1 MELHID
7 KELEDFVKPLQ
18 QDEFESLSLSIQADG
33 CLDNI
38 KVWHRGD
45 DSLDTIVDGHN
56 RYKICQQFKTPF
68 KITRLKFT
76 DKSEVMTW
84 MYNNQKARRS
94 LTLVERLELYS
105 KLQVH
110 LEKLAKER
118 RLANLKQNSDT
129 SKTEK
134 TGQSTERCTV
144 HKKDNTRGKTLEKI
158 AKEAEVSYRT
168 AFKYDAIQR
177 KGTEEQKEALRS
189 GQKKIG
195 TVYNEIKA
203 KEKPKSHSLNLR
215 ETLVPRGTPTNE
227 NDIEKLLKSKDINTP
242 YLLLYSKK
250 DKETGEEMR
259 ACLSN
264 CEPKANL
271 MTCRDYIMETSHG
284 NCPEDDFVQSRIALR
299 RMIDGFVFKEV
310 ANAQD

>member
-7 KELEDFVKPLQ
+7 KELEDFIKPLQ
-18 QDEFESLSLSIQADG
+18 QDEFESLSLAIQADG

-56 RYKICQQFKTPF
+56 RYKICQQFKIPF
-68 KITRLKFT
+68 KITRLKFA
-76 DKSEVMTW
+76 DKSEAMIW
-84 MYNNQKARRS
+84 MYNNQKSRRS
-94 LTLVERLELYS
+94 LTIVERLDLNS

-118 RLANLKQNSDT
+118 QLANLKQNSDT
-129 SKTEK
+129 PQTAETS
-134 TGQSTERCTV
+134 QSTERCTMP
-144 HKKDNTRGKTLEKI
+144 KKDNTRGKTLEKL
-158 AKEAEVSYRT
+158 AKEAEVSYKT

-177 KGTEEQKEALRS
+177 KGTDEQKEALRS

-195 TVYNEIKA
+195 TVYKEIQA
-203 KEKPKSHSLNLR
+203 KEKPKQSR
-215 ETLVPRGTPTNE
+215 VPKGVATNE
-227 NDIEKLLKSKDINTP
+227 NDIEKLLKGKDINTP

-271 MTCRDYIMETSHG
+271 TTCRDYIMETSHG
-284 NCPEDDFVQSRIALR
+284 NCPEDDFVQLRIALR
-299 RMIDGFVFKEV
+299 RTIDNFVFKEV

>member
-7 KELEDFVKPLQ
+7 KELEDFIKPLQ
-18 QDEFESLSLSIQADG
+18 QDEFESLSLAIQADG

-56 RYKICQQFKTPF
+56 RYKICKQFKTPF
-68 KITRLKFT
+68 KITRLKFA

-129 SKTEK
+129 PEPLETS
-134 TGQSTERCTV
+134 QSTERCTIP
-144 HKKDNTRGKTLEKI
+144 KKDNTRGKTLEKI

-195 TVYNEIKA
+195 TVYKEIQA
-203 KEKPKSHSLNLR
+203 KEKPTSKPQS
-215 ETLVPRGTPTNE
+215 NE
-227 NDIEKLLKSKDINTP
+227 CDIEKLLKGKTIKTP
-242 YLLLYSKK
+242 YLLLYSKQ

-259 ACLSN
+259 AYLSN

-271 MTCRDYIMETSHG
+271 MTCRDYIMEASHG
-284 NCPEDDFVQSRIALR
+284 NCPEDDFVQFRISAR

-310 ANAQD
+310 ANAQK

>member
-7 KELEDFVKPLQ
+7 KELEDFIKPLQ
-18 QDEFESLSLSIQADG
+18 QDEFESLSLAIQADG

-68 KITRLKFT
+68 KITRLEFA
-76 DKSEVMTW
+76 DKSEVMIW
-84 MYNNQKARRS
+84 MYNNQKSRRN
-94 LTLVERLELYS
+94 LELIERLDLHS

-110 LEKLAKER
+110 LERFAKER
-118 RLANLKQNSDT
+118 MLA
-129 SKTEK
+129 
-134 TGQSTERCTV
+134 G
-144 HKKDNTRGKTLEKI
+144 KKVENTKNETLVPKGVFKGKTASRI
-158 AKEAEVSYRT
+158 AKEAETSTRT
-168 AFKYDAIQR
+168 VQR
-177 KGTEEQKEALRS
+177 YQTIMKKGTEEQKADLRA
-189 GQKKIG
+189 GKKKIG
-195 TVYNEIKA
+195 TVYKEIRA
-203 KEKPKSHSLNLR
+203 KEKPKQ
-215 ETLVPRGTPTNE
+215 TLVPRGTRVNE

-284 NCPEDDFVQSRIALR
+284 NCPEDDFVQFRISAR
-299 RMIDGFVFKEV
+299 RMIDGFVFEGV

>member
-7 KELEDFVKPLQ
+7 KELEDFIKPLQ
-18 QDEFESLSLSIQADG
+18 QDEFESLSLAIQADG
-33 CLDNI
+33 CLDDI

-56 RYKICQQFKTPF
+56 RYKICKQFKTPF
-68 KITRLKFT
+68 KITRLKFA

-134 TGQSTERCTV
+134 TSQSTERCTMP
-144 HKKDNTRGKTLEKI
+144 KKDNTRGKTLEKI

-189 GQKKIG
+189 GEKKIG
-195 TVYNEIKA
+195 TVYKEIQA
-203 KEKPKSHSLNLR
+203 KEKPKQPR
-215 ETLVPRGTPTNE
+215 VPKGVATNE
-227 NDIEKLLKSKDINTP
+227 NDIEKLLKGKDINTP

-284 NCPEDDFVQSRIALR
+284 NCPEDDFVQSRIALS

-310 ANAQD
+310 INAQE

>member
-7 KELEDFVKPLQ
+7 KELEDFIKPLQ
-18 QDEFESLSLSIQADG
+18 QDEFESLSLAIQADG

-94 LTLVERLELYS
+94 LTLIERLELYS

-129 SKTEK
+129 PQTAETSQSTKKEPKVPFGARESKTA
-134 TGQSTERCTV
+134 S
-144 HKKDNTRGKTLEKI
+144 KI
-158 AKEAEVSYRT
+158 AKEAETSTRT
-168 AFKYDAIQR
+168 VQR
-177 KGTEEQKEALRS
+177 YQTIMKKGTEEQKEALRS
-189 GQKKIG
+189 GEKKI
-195 TVYNEIKA
+195 TAVYNEIQT
-203 KEKPKSHSLNLR
+203 KEKPKQLR
-215 ETLVPRGTPTNE
+215 MPKGVATNE
-227 NDIEKLLKSKDINTP
+227 NDIEKLLKCKDINTP

-271 MTCRDYIMETSHG
+271 MICRDYIMETSHG
-284 NCPEDDFVQSRIALR
+284 NCHEDDFVQSRIALR
-299 RMIDGFVFKEV
+299 RMIDGFVFKKV

>member
-7 KELEDFVKPLQ
+7 EELEDFIKPLQ
-18 QDEFESLSLSIQADG
+18 QDEFESLSLAIQTDG

-68 KITRLKFT
+68 KITRLEFT

-129 SKTEK
+129 PQTAETS
-134 TGQSTERCTV
+134 QSTERCTV
-144 HKKDNTRGKTLEKI
+144 HLDDVSNVSKQGKRIEKL
-158 AKEAEVSYRT
+158 AKEAEVSYKT

-177 KGTEEQKEALRS
+177 KGTDEQKEALRS

-195 TVYNEIKA
+195 TVYKEIKA
-203 KEKPKSHSLNLR
+203 KEKPKQ
-215 ETLVPRGTPTNE
+215 TLAPRGTPANE
-227 NDIEKLLKSKDINTP
+227 NDIEKLLKGKDINTP

-284 NCPEDDFVQSRIALR
+284 NCPEDDFVQFRISAR

>member
-7 KELEDFVKPLQ
+7 KELEDFIKPLQ
-18 QDEFESLSLSIQADG
+18 QDEFESLSLAIQADG

-45 DSLDTIVDGHN
+45 NSLDTIVDGHN
-56 RYKICQQFKTPF
+56 RYKICKQFKTPF
-68 KITRLKFT
+68 KITRLKFA

-134 TGQSTERCTV
+134 TSQSTERCTMP
-144 HKKDNTRGKTLEKI
+144 KKDNTRGKTLEKI

-189 GQKKIG
+189 GEKKIG
-195 TVYNEIKA
+195 TVYKEIQA
-203 KEKPKSHSLNLR
+203 KEKPKQ
-215 ETLVPRGTPTNE
+215 TLVPRGTPTNE
-227 NDIEKLLKSKDINTP
+227 NDIEKLLKGKDVNTP

-284 NCPEDDFVQSRIALR
+284 NCHEDDFVQLRIALR

>member
-7 KELEDFVKPLQ
+7 KELEDFIKPLQ
-18 QDEFESLSLSIQADG
+18 QDEFESLSLAIQADG

-68 KITRLKFT
+68 KITRLEFT

-94 LTLVERLELYS
+94 LTLVERLDLYS

-134 TGQSTERCTV
+134 TSQST
-144 HKKDNTRGKTLEKI
+144 KKEPKVPFGTLGGKTASKM
-158 AKEAEVSYRT
+158 AKEVETSTRT
-168 AFKYDAIQR
+168 VQR
-177 KGTEEQKEALRS
+177 YQTIMKKGTEEQKADLRT
-189 GQKKIG
+189 GKKKI
-195 TVYNEIKA
+195 TAVYNEIQA
-203 KEKPKSHSLNLR
+203 KEKPKQPK
-215 ETLVPRGTPTNE
+215 VQKGVATNE
-227 NDIEKLLKSKDINTP
+227 NDIEKLLKGKDINTP
-242 YLLLYSKK
+242 YLILYSKK

>member
-1 MELHID
+1 MFRNIFIIFSNL
-7 KELEDFVKPLQ
+7 LLQ
-18 QDEFESLSLSIQADG
+18 QDEVESLSLAIQADG

-94 LTLVERLELYS
+94 LTLIERLELYS

-129 SKTEK
+129 PQTAETS
-134 TGQSTERCTV
+134 QST
-144 HKKDNTRGKTLEKI
+144 KKEPKVPFGARQT
-158 AKEAEVSYRT
+158 
-168 AFKYDAIQR
+168 
-177 KGTEEQKEALRS
+177 
-189 GQKKIG
+189 
-195 TVYNEIKA
+195 
-203 KEKPKSHSLNLR
+203 KEKPKQLR
-215 ETLVPRGTPTNE
+215 MPKGVATNE
-227 NDIEKLLKSKDINTP
+227 NDIEKLLKCKDINTP

-271 MTCRDYIMETSHG
+271 MICRDYIMETSHG
-284 NCPEDDFVQSRIALR
+284 NCHEDDFVQSRIALR
-299 RMIDGFVFKEV
+299 RMIDGFVFKKV

>member
-7 KELEDFVKPLQ
+7 KELEDFIKPLQ
-18 QDEFESLSLSIQADG
+18 QDEFESLSLAIQADG

-56 RYKICQQFKTPF
+56 RYKICKQFKTPF
-68 KITRLKFT
+68 KITRLKFA

-110 LEKLAKER
+110 LEKLTKER

-129 SKTEK
+129 SKTGK
-134 TGQSTERCTV
+134 TSQSTERCTV
-144 HKKDNTRGKTLEKI
+144 HLDDVSNISKQGKTIEKI

-195 TVYNEIKA
+195 TVYKEIQA
-203 KEKPKSHSLNLR
+203 KEKPKQPK
-215 ETLVPRGTPTNE
+215 VQKGVATNE
-227 NDIEKLLKSKDINTP
+227 NDIEKLLKGKDINTP

-259 ACLSN
+259 AYLSN

-271 MTCRDYIMETSHG
+271 MTCRDYIMEASHG
-284 NCPEDDFVQSRIALR
+284 NCPEDDFVQFRISAR

-310 ANAQD
+310 ANAQK

>member
-7 KELEDFVKPLQ
+7 KELEDFIKPLQ
-18 QDEFESLSLSIQADG
+18 QDEFESLSLAIQTDG

-68 KITRLKFT
+68 KITRLEFT

-94 LTLVERLELYS
+94 LTLVERLDLYS

-129 SKTEK
+129 PQTEK
-134 TGQSTERCTV
+134 TSQSTERCTMP
-144 HKKDNTRGKTLEKI
+144 KKDNTRGKTLEKI

-195 TVYNEIKA
+195 TVYNEIQA
-203 KEKPKSHSLNLR
+203 KEKPKQPR
-215 ETLVPRGTPTNE
+215 VPKGVVTNE
-227 NDIEKLLKSKDINTP
+227 NDIEKLLKGKDINTP

-259 ACLSN
+259 AYLSN

-271 MTCRDYIMETSHG
+271 MTCRDYIMEASHG
-284 NCPEDDFVQSRIALR
+284 NCPEDDFVQFRISAR

>member
-7 KELEDFVKPLQ
+7 KELEDFIKPLQ
-18 QDEFESLSLSIQADG
+18 QDEFESLSLAIQADG

-68 KITRLKFT
+68 KITRLEFT

-94 LTLVERLELYS
+94 LTLVERLDLYS

-129 SKTEK
+129 PQTAETS
-134 TGQSTERCTV
+134 QSTERCTTP
-144 HKKDNTRGKTLEKI
+144 KKDNTRGKTLEKL

-177 KGTEEQKEALRS
+177 KGTDEQKEALRS

-195 TVYNEIKA
+195 TVYKEIKA
-203 KEKPKSHSLNLR
+203 KEKPKQ
-215 ETLVPRGTPTNE
+215 TLAPRGTPTNE
-227 NDIEKLLKSKDINTP
+227 NDIEKLLKGKDINTP
-242 YLLLYSKK
+242 YLILYSKK

-259 ACLSN
+259 AYLSN

-284 NCPEDDFVQSRIALR
+284 NCPEDDFVQLRIALR
-299 RMIDGFVFKEV
+299 RTIDNFVFKEV

>member
-7 KELEDFVKPLQ
+7 KELEDFIKPLQ
-18 QDEFESLSLSIQADG
+18 QDEFESLSLAIQADG

-68 KITRLKFT
+68 KITRLEFA
-76 DKSEVMTW
+76 DKSEVMIW
-84 MYNNQKARRS
+84 MYNNQKSRRN
-94 LTLVERLELYS
+94 LELIERLDLHS

-110 LEKLAKER
+110 LERFAKER
-118 RLANLKQNSDT
+118 MLA
-129 SKTEK
+129 
-134 TGQSTERCTV
+134 G
-144 HKKDNTRGKTLEKI
+144 KKVENTKNETLVPKGVFKGKTASRI
-158 AKEAEVSYRT
+158 AKEAETSTRT
-168 AFKYDAIQR
+168 VQR
-177 KGTEEQKEALRS
+177 YQTIMKKGTEEQKADLRA
-189 GQKKIG
+189 GKKKIG
-195 TVYNEIKA
+195 TVYKEIRA
-203 KEKPKSHSLNLR
+203 KEKPKQP
-215 ETLVPRGTPTNE
+215 LVPRGTRVNE

-259 ACLSN
+259 AYLSN

-284 NCPEDDFVQSRIALR
+284 NCPEDDFVQSRIVLR
-299 RMIDGFVFKEV
+299 RMIDGFVFEEV

>member
-7 KELEDFVKPLQ
+7 KELEDFIKPLQ
-18 QDEFESLSLSIQADG
+18 QDEFESLSLAIQADG

-68 KITRLKFT
+68 KITRLKFA

-94 LTLVERLELYS
+94 LTLVERLNLYS

-134 TGQSTERCTV
+134 TSQSIERCTMP
-144 HKKDNTRGKTLEKI
+144 KKDNTRGKTLEKI

-189 GQKKIG
+189 GEKKIG
-195 TVYNEIKA
+195 TVYKEIQA
-203 KEKPKSHSLNLR
+203 KEKPKQPKAPKG
-215 ETLVPRGTPTNE
+215 VATNE
-227 NDIEKLLKSKDINTP
+227 NDIEKLLKGKDINTP

-250 DKETGEEMR
+250 NKETGEEMR

-284 NCPEDDFVQSRIALR
+284 NCPEDDFVQFRISAR
-299 RMIDGFVFKEV
+299 RMIDGIVFKEV

>member
-7 KELEDFVKPLQ
+7 KELEDFIKPLQ
-18 QDEFESLSLSIQADG
+18 QDEFESLSLAIQADG

-68 KITRLKFT
+68 KITRLKFA
-76 DKSEVMTW
+76 DKSEAMIW
-84 MYNNQKARRS
+84 MYNNQKSRRS
-94 LTLVERLELYS
+94 LALVERLDLYS

-129 SKTEK
+129 PQTAETS
-134 TGQSTERCTV
+134 QST
-144 HKKDNTRGKTLEKI
+144 KKEPKAPFGALGGKTASKM
-158 AKEAEVSYRT
+158 AKEAETSART
-168 AFKYDAIQR
+168 VQR
-177 KGTEEQKEALRS
+177 YQTIMKKGTEEQKADLRA
-189 GQKKIG
+189 GKKKI
-195 TVYNEIKA
+195 TAVYNEIQA
-203 KEKPKSHSLNLR
+203 KEKPKQPK
-215 ETLVPRGTPTNE
+215 VQKGVATNE
-227 NDIEKLLKSKDINTP
+227 NDIEKLLKGKDINTP
-242 YLLLYSKK
+242 YLILYSKK

-284 NCPEDDFVQSRIALR
+284 NCPEDDFVQLKIALR
-299 RMIDGFVFKEV
+299 RMIDGVVFKEV

>member
-7 KELEDFVKPLQ
+7 KELEDFIKPLQ
-18 QDEFESLSLSIQADG
+18 QDEFESLSLAIQADG

-68 KITRLKFT
+68 KITRLEFT

-94 LTLVERLELYS
+94 LTLVERLDLYS

-118 RLANLKQNSDT
+118 RLANLKRNSDT
-129 SKTEK
+129 PQTAETSH
-134 TGQSTERCTV
+134 STERCTMP
-144 HKKDNTRGKTLEKI
+144 KKDNTRGKTLEKI

-189 GQKKIG
+189 GEKKIG
-195 TVYNEIKA
+195 TVYKEIQA
-203 KEKPKSHSLNLR
+203 KEKPKQ
-215 ETLVPRGTPTNE
+215 TLVPRGTPTNE
-227 NDIEKLLKSKDINTP
+227 NDIEKLLKGKDINTP

-284 NCPEDDFVQSRIALR
+284 NCHEDDFVQLRIALR

>member
-7 KELEDFVKPLQ
+7 KELEDFIKPLQ
-18 QDEFESLSLSIQADG
+18 QDEFESLSLAIQTDG

-45 DSLDTIVDGHN
+45 DSLDPIVDGHN
-56 RYKICQQFKTPF
+56 RYKICQQFKIPF
-68 KITRLKFT
+68 KITRLEFA
-76 DKSEVMTW
+76 DKSEAMTW
-84 MYNNQKARRS
+84 MYNNQKSRRN
-94 LTLVERLELYS
+94 LELIERLDLHS

-110 LEKLAKER
+110 LERFAKER
-118 RLANLKQNSDT
+118 MLA
-129 SKTEK
+129 
-134 TGQSTERCTV
+134 G
-144 HKKDNTRGKTLEKI
+144 KKVENTKNETLVPKGVFKGKTASRI
-158 AKEAEVSYRT
+158 AKEAETSTRT
-168 AFKYDAIQR
+168 VQR
-177 KGTEEQKEALRS
+177 YQTIMKKGTDEQKADLRA
-189 GQKKIG
+189 GKKKIG
-195 TVYNEIKA
+195 TVYKEIRA
-203 KEKPKSHSLNLR
+203 KEKPKQ
-215 ETLVPRGTPTNE
+215 TLVPRGTRVNE

-259 ACLSN
+259 AYLSN

-284 NCPEDDFVQSRIALR
+284 NCPEDDFVQSRIVLR
-299 RMIDGFVFKEV
+299 RMIDGFVFEEV

>member
-7 KELEDFVKPLQ
+7 KELEDFIKPLQ
-18 QDEFESLSLSIQADG
+18 QDEFESLSLAIQADG

-68 KITRLKFT
+68 KITRLKFN

-94 LTLVERLELYS
+94 LTLVERLDLYS

-134 TGQSTERCTV
+134 TSQSTERCTIP
-144 HKKDNTRGKTLEKI
+144 KKDNTRGKTLEKI

-189 GQKKIG
+189 GEKKIG
-195 TVYNEIKA
+195 TVYKEIQA
-203 KEKPKSHSLNLR
+203 KEKPKQ
-215 ETLVPRGTPTNE
+215 TLVPRGTPTNE
-227 NDIEKLLKSKDINTP
+227 NDIEKLLKDKDINTP

-284 NCPEDDFVQSRIALR
+284 NCPEDDFVQFRISAR
-299 RMIDGFVFKEV
+299 RMIDGFIFKEV
-310 ANAQD
+310 S

>member
-7 KELEDFVKPLQ
+7 KELEDFTKPLQ
-18 QDEFESLSLSIQADG
+18 QDEFESLSLAIQADG

-68 KITRLKFT
+68 KITRLKFA

-118 RLANLKQNSDT
+118 RLASLKQNSDT

-134 TGQSTERCTV
+134 TSQSTERCTMP
-144 HKKDNTRGKTLEKI
+144 KKDNTRGKTLEKI

-177 KGTEEQKEALRS
+177 KGTEKQKESLRS

-195 TVYNEIKA
+195 TVYKEIQA
-203 KEKPKSHSLNLR
+203 KKKPKQ
-215 ETLVPRGTPTNE
+215 TLASKGVATNE
-227 NDIEKLLKSKDINTP
+227 NDIEKLLKGEDINTP
-242 YLLLYSKK
+242 YLLLYFKK

-310 ANAQD
+310 MNAQD